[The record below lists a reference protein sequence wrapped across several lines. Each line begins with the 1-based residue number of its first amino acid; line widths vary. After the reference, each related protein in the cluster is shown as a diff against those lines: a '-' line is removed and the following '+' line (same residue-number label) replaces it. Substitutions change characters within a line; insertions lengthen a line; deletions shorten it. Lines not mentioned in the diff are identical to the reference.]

1 MHEHLLIT
9 LTALGLLGA
18 LSQWVAWW
26 VKLPAILFLLLSGIV
41 AGPVTGW
48 LDPDAVF
55 GPLLFPIVSLS
66 VAVILFEGS
75 LTLKFS
81 EIKGLENVVRN
92 MVTIGAAATWMI
104 IAIATHYLMAF
115 DWPLSLLFGALV
127 VVTGP
132 TVIVPM
138 LRTVRPNIRIA
149 NILRWEGIIIDPLGA
164 VLAVLVFEF
173 ILASQQGE
181 ASTAHILLNLGK
193 IIAIGLL
200 LGAIAAQM
208 LGVALRRH
216 WIPEYL
222 QSIVTL
228 SLVFLTFVGSNH
240 FQEESGLLAVTL
252 MGVWLANM
260 RRVPIEDILNFK
272 ETLSI
277 LLISGLFIILAARID
292 ASQLQQLGLGAV
304 GVFLVIQ
311 FIARPVKVWLS
322 TLGSTLTWRERA
334 LLGWIAPR
342 GIVAAAVSAL
352 FALKLE
358 SAGFEQA
365 STMVSLTFMVIIGT
379 VVLQSATARP
389 LALWLGVAEPEP
401 RGLLIIGA
409 NKVARAIAEA
419 LQKQGFRTLLTDSHW
434 PNVKAAL
441 LNGQEAFW
449 GNAISA
455 RADRSLDLVGIGTL
469 LGLSQ
474 NDHLNVLAVQKYAAE
489 FGRHAVYALPPPRD
503 SKATDVHTAAEEQ
516 RGNTLFGN
524 EVTYARLASA
534 LANGAEIKTTTLSDE
549 FNYDA
554 YLEKYQDRVI
564 PLFAISRKGNLRI
577 FGDAENPPA
586 PQPGWKIISLV
597 MPEKDDK

>member
-18 LSQWVAWW
+18 LSQWLAWW
-26 VKLPAILFLLLSGIV
+26 VKLPAILFLLLGGIV

-81 EIKGLENVVRN
+81 EIKGLESVVRN

-104 IAIATHYLMAF
+104 IAVAAHYLMGF

-173 ILASQQGE
+173 ILASQHGE
-181 ASTAHILLNLGK
+181 AGTGHILLNLGS
-193 IIAIGLL
+193 IIVTGLL
-200 LGAIAAQM
+200 LGAITAHM

-228 SLVFLTFVGSNH
+228 ALVFLTFVASNH
-240 FQEESGLLAVTL
+240 FQEESGLLAVTV
-252 MGVWLANM
+252 MGVWMANM

-292 ASQLQQLGLGAV
+292 PSQLQQLGLGAI

-311 FIARPVKVWLS
+311 FVARPIKVWIS

-358 SAGFEQA
+358 SAGFGQA
-365 STMVSLTFMVIIGT
+365 STLVSLTFMVIIGT

-409 NKVARAIAEA
+409 NKVARAIAMA
-419 LQKQGFRTLLTDSHW
+419 LQNQGFRTLLTDSHW

-455 RADRSLDLVGIGTL
+455 RADRNLDLVGIGTL

-474 NDHLNVLAVQKYAAE
+474 NDHLNVLAVQKYAPE
-489 FGRHAVYALPPPRD
+489 FGRHAVYALPAPHD

-516 RGNTLFGN
+516 RGNTLFGKDI
-524 EVTYARLASA
+524 TYARLASA
-534 LANGAEIKTTTLSDE
+534 LANGAEIKTTPLSDE
-549 FNYDA
+549 FTYDA
-554 YLEKYQDRVI
+554 YLERYHGRVI
-564 PLFAISRKGNLRI
+564 PLFAISKKGNLRI
-577 FGDAENPPA
+577 FGDPDHSPT
-586 PQPGWKIISLV
+586 PQPGWKVIGLV
-597 MPEKDDK
+597 MPEKEDK